1 MTTWKVLIPLHGSPS
16 AEQLTAL
23 TDAIGSDARASD
35 VAVVSGDPDQPAGS
49 VTFTVE
55 ATGSSIG
62 EQSGDVTRKVVDIC
76 YGGLLYPHEFLGPEI
91 DPDELIP
98 TDSPTVPRKGRAWIK
113 SWRVISYSVHVKVH
127 GSASEA
133 QLEAL
138 TEALGSDAGAVAS
151 GGPDQPTW
159 SVTLTV
165 TATEPSHAVS
175 TGSKRVRDAALK
187 AKILPVGLDIFH
199 GEATAHDMLGP
210 HPDQMRLQ
218 PDEGPI
224 VTKSGQVL
232 TDEDVQ
238 ALADEA
244 EHG

>member
-49 VTFTVE
+49 VTFTLE

-62 EQSGDVTRKVVDIC
+62 EQSGDVTRQVHAFVYGTVDDGYSGVV
-76 YGGLLYPHEFLGPEI
+76 HAREFLTP
-91 DPDELIP
+91 DPDQPVVRDEHGNF
-98 TDSPTVPRKGRAWIK
+98 PRRWFK
-113 SWRVISYSVHVKVH
+113 SWRVISYSVLVKVH
-127 GSASEA
+127 GSASEE

-138 TEALGSDAGAVAS
+138 TDALGGDAGAVAS
-151 GGPDQPTW
+151 GGPEHPSW

-175 TGSKRVRDAALK
+175 TGSKRVRDAALT
-187 AKILPVGLDIFH
+187 AKIRPVGLDIFH
-199 GEATAHDMLGP
+199 GEATAHDMLSP
-210 HPDQMRLQ
+210 HPAAM
-218 PDEGPI
+218 GA
-224 VTKSGQVL
+224 T
-232 TDEDVQ
+232 
-238 ALADEA
+238 
-244 EHG
+244 